1 MRSDPAEAAILTLL
15 RARAPDATICPSEAA
30 RTLAKARGAPED
42 WRADMNR
49 AHDAARRL
57 AEEGAV
63 TLRQGG
69 EVVETPKGAYRIGRV
84 GET

>member
-15 RARAPDATICPSEAA
+15 QRRAPDATICPSEAA
-30 RTLAKARGAPED
+30 RSLAKARDAPDD
-42 WRADMNR
+42 WRADMDR

-57 AEEGAV
+57 ADKGAV

-69 EVVETPKGAYRIGRV
+69 KVVETPKGAYRIGRPNP
-84 GET
+84 